1 MFFNFHAKVKKC
13 HISFSEKLP
22 KWHFFT
28 RGHSDPDLS
37 SVNHITILPS
47 LCQNE
52 QKKISFSFAFLR
64 SNSHTKSDPF
74 SSRYNF
80 KSNNKSLCIHIVPG
94 VGVSKSDQIGLCGM
108 YTINCFRDFLTFS
121 ILTLGSRAESINF
134 STSIMTVNSSYYFQT
149 FVIAGPAVAEENSQ
163 NSGSA
168 IGDCVTDSFSV
179 TSGGGG
185 RGSPIICGINTAQ
198 HGEYL

>member
-134 STSIMTVNSSYYFQT
+134 STSITTVNYVFILLSGICNRWSCFCNIRFSRHWFSSWRLCY
-149 FVIAGPAVAEENSQ
+149 
-163 NSGSA
+163 
-168 IGDCVTDSFSV
+168 
-179 TSGGGG
+179 
-185 RGSPIICGINTAQ
+185 
-198 HGEYL
+198 